1 MKSRGYNSTCCQA
14 SVHAFVCNSAAMKG
28 QKYYQFRCLWKV
40 EIRIEG
46 HLSHM
51 YCMCIRLRF
60 SSHQI
65 FACFSVNFS
74 RLPHSSAPSMS
85 TIHSLTMPQI
95 RDLKSNITF
104 MSFSLD
110 LCHLPNWI
118 LVFESGMIARLVD
131 LKCSICCTLKA
142 RNRVKTDGLPES
154 HSLQIPPTAW
164 QVHQCEV
171 DTWNIFLHP

>member
-40 EIRIEG
+40 EI
-46 HLSHM
+46 
-51 YCMCIRLRF
+51 MCIRLRF

-95 RDLKSNITF
+95 QDLKSNMTF
-104 MSFSLD
+104 ISFSLD

-118 LVFESGMIARLVD
+118 LVFKSGMIAKLID
-131 LKCSICCTLKA
+131 LKCSLSA
-142 RNRVKTDGLPES
+142 AL
-154 HSLQIPPTAW
+154 
-164 QVHQCEV
+164 
-171 DTWNIFLHP
+171 

>member
-1 MKSRGYNSTCCQA
+1 MKSRGYNSTCRQA
-14 SVHAFVCNSAAMKG
+14 SVHTFVCNSAAMKG

-46 HLSHM
+46 HLSQM

-95 RDLKSNITF
+95 QDLKSNMTF

-118 LVFESGMIARLVD
+118 LVFESGMIAKLID
-131 LKCSICCTLKA
+131 LKCSLSAALWKQETGLKQMGYLNLTLFKS
-142 RNRVKTDGLPES
+142 LP
-154 HSLQIPPTAW
+154 PPGKFIS
-164 QVHQCEV
+164 VR
-171 DTWNIFLHP
+171 